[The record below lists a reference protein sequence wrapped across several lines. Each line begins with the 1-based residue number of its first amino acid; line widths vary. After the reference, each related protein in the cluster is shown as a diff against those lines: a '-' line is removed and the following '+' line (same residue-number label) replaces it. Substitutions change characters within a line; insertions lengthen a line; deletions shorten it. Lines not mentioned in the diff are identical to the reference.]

1 MNQWN
6 TGSGGEQ
13 FPPMM
18 FDATQHSTE
27 WGGGGAF
34 LPIENQPEV
43 GWLVSIKGDNGM
55 KPAKSGAGW
64 YREIVLVG
72 MEGPISGQE
81 FVWRWNVLNDNQTT
95 VEITNNQIA
104 ALCNVLGVMRFN
116 QPTELVGR
124 PFRLVAEKQKG
135 ENPQGWTQL
144 AQKGIRDVNGNI
156 PGRGTGA
163 AAQNPPQPGQVPP
176 NQPQPQPPMQP
187 QPPQPGQPAPPMG
200 PQGQWVPSNAQQPAQ
215 APAAPTWTQGAP
227 APAVPAPAAPD
238 WQQQPAGNS
247 GAPGWSR

>member
-6 TGSGGEQ
+6 TGGGTEQ

-18 FDATQHSTE
+18 FDASQHSTE

-34 LPIENQPEV
+34 LPIEGQPEV
-43 GWLVSIKGDNGM
+43 GWLVAIKGDNGM

-72 MEGPISGQE
+72 MEGPINGNE
-81 FVWRWNVLNDNQTT
+81 FAWRWNVLNDNQTT

-104 ALCNVLGVMRFN
+104 ALCNVLGVGRFN
-116 QPTELVGR
+116 QPMELAGK

-163 AAQNPPQPGQVPP
+163 QRHRTRIRPAWATAARW
-176 NQPQPQPPMQP
+176 
-187 QPPQPGQPAPPMG
+187 PAVYTAG
-200 PQGQWVPSNAQQPAQ
+200 TA
-215 APAAPTWTQGAP
+215 APARTTGAAYGTTGTMGAP
-227 APAVPAPAAPD
+227 ATATAARPGAEATAAMD
-238 WQQQPAGNS
+238 S
-247 GAPGWSR
+247 GARARRPRPCRS